1 MNALHQTPIN
11 KTAALVVSRG
21 CHFSP
26 SMILPECRETW
37 DVPPYALGKK
47 PPKGGSKNIL
57 GAQRGFL
64 TVVSYVGGKR
74 SRYGAPE
81 TAQGGR
87 WLVRCACGRYEI
99 RRGRNMRKPEFDACI
114 FCSQERKIMNRK
126 PKKQKKY
133 TGNAIWVSGI

>member
-1 MNALHQTPIN
+1 MNALNPTPIN

-21 CHFSP
+21 WHFSP
-26 SMILPECRETW
+26 SMAPSACRETW
-37 DVPPYALGKK
+37 DVPPYALGKT
-47 PPKGGSKNIL
+47 PPHGGSKNIL

-99 RRGRNMRKPEFDACI
+99 RRGRNMRKPEFDACALC
-114 FCSQERKIMNRK
+114 FQERKIMNRK
-126 PKKQKKY
+126 PKKQKKSKCK
-133 TGNAIWVSGI
+133 TVWVCGI